1 LIKSINLKLKRTK
14 KRKSLIISLNPYNLE
29 SATSSLKR
37 RKSFIRQDLSRRVL
51 VIGTLFLQEKNSSKL
66 GLLEMEV
73 SKTGLKILSS
83 SKQMEMTSRP
93 PLRLSI
99 RL

>member
-1 LIKSINLKLKRTK
+1 
-14 KRKSLIISLNPYNLE
+14 
-29 SATSSLKR
+29 
-37 RKSFIRQDLSRRVL
+37 LSRRVL
-51 VIGTLFLQEKNSSKL
+51 VIGTLFLQERNSSKL

-93 PLRLSI
+93 PLGLLTRL
-99 RL
+99 